1 MKKVIITT
9 IIVILICLALIAI
22 CSYIKNNVENK
33 NNYTIAAELNGFT
46 SNGMILKDTNG
57 ELWEVPDVFLLGQNK
72 FILRPGLRD
81 FLQLRCRIFINKLIN
96 FYSGN

>member
-9 IIVILICLALIAI
+9 IIVILICLALIVI
-22 CSYIKNNVENK
+22 CSYIKDNVENK

-57 ELWEVPDVFLLGQNK
+57 ELWEVPDVFVLTQNK
-72 FILRPGLRD
+72 FILEIKNNELSKVLSVIWEKSEEG
-81 FLQLRCRIFINKLIN
+81 ITN
-96 FYSGN
+96 G

>member
-9 IIVILICLALIAI
+9 IIVILICLALIVI
-22 CSYIKNNVENK
+22 CSYVKDNVENK

-57 ELWEVPDVFLLGQNK
+57 EFWEAPGIFILTQNK
-72 FILRPGLRD
+72 FILEIQNNELSKVLSIIWEKTEEG
-81 FLQLRCRIFINKLIN
+81 IIN
-96 FYSGN
+96 G